1 MNIWHKAM
9 KKIMV
14 ILLAAI
20 VATAAMARVNTTRK
34 GLSRQH
40 TAAENLVVPFDT
52 VAADTLQGG
61 KCSFVEG
68 GIVLKG
74 YSKRLSDRYETFFVT
89 NNTGSPIGHVTITFV
104 YTDMKG
110 ATLHSRTETVAC
122 NLAQGETA
130 MAQIRSFDTK
140 RLYYYA
146 GPKPRR
152 SATPYKLKVRI
163 ESYEVVMKR

>member
-1 MNIWHKAM
+1 M
-9 KKIMV
+9 KKFIG
-14 ILLAAI
+14 ILLALA
-20 VATAAMARVNTTRK
+20 VATSVMARVNTTRK
-34 GLSRQH
+34 GLTTQRVATES
-40 TAAENLVVPFDT
+40 LVVPLDT
-52 VAADTLQGG
+52 VTADTLHGG
-61 KCSFVEG
+61 KRGFVDG

-89 NNTGSPIGHVTITFV
+89 NNTESAIGHVTITFV

-110 ATLHSRTETVAC
+110 VMLHSRTETIAC
-122 NLAQGETA
+122 NLAKGATT
-130 MAQIRSFDTK
+130 MAKISSFDTK

-163 ESYEVVMKR
+163 ESYEVVMKRE